1 MKSGIVLSTTADSTC
16 DRTYGLRGRWQ
27 SERALDAGYQKP
39 ISKPAEPEELAP
51 AIATLVGRCI
61 AWPANIIR
69 VGMEIIFLL
78 VGLLFIAVGAIITL
92 FEVRARHG
100 TTPLLARVIGFSTG
114 RSNTPNSPSFHSV
127 AHYVGPNGRDYYL
140 ERAVGSSAPLYAV
153 GDSVTVLVNPAQ
165 PEKAVLKSALS
176 FFIGIALAL
185 MGLAFVIVFWLAFQ
199 AGVYSIA
206 MAALVLGAF
215 VLGKWWIS
223 GKAIRPML
231 RQHTFAAAAMLLDS
245 ERRCV
250 ELFFGQDSTGL
261 ELTRRFSGPVPRPT
275 SPGTSERSYLPV
287 RPFFPA
293 SPSLARR
300 RRKE

>member
-140 ERAVGSSAPLYAV
+140 ESAAGSSAPLYAV

-231 RQHTFAAAAMLLDS
+231 RQHT
-245 ERRCV
+245 
-250 ELFFGQDSTGL
+250 
-261 ELTRRFSGPVPRPT
+261 RP
-275 SPGTSERSYLPV
+275 S
-287 RPFFPA
+287 
-293 SPSLARR
+293 
-300 RRKE
+300 